1 MKSVEKNDPLVQG
14 TIPLPQAGIKR
25 LPVKLRHAKI
35 QQNNIIALRLKP
47 GEGVALIGGRP
58 HSVAIPAQEPRQRA
72 NDTRLVINNQNAP
85 SEGLSHTLPLLTPSM
100 DVQTLFSYKE

>member
-35 QQNNIIALRLKP
+35 QQNNIIGLRLEP
-47 GEGVALIGGRP
+47 GEGLAPIGGRL

-72 NDTRLVINNQNAP
+72 NDTRLVINNQNGP